1 MKAARPTSSDSPPL
15 RTPRTRTVPQTIE
28 LEAIK
33 DPEAEK
39 PHVSTEKVEGDAPE
53 TPPVTDTKVAGKG
66 FDLRMA
72 ISGLVGA
79 GVGAGVLALMV
90 YTMPVIDVPK
100 LERMVSASSERVQ
113 ASENDAQLLK
123 AEIKAV
129 KEEAKRQADV
139 LSALQKQMSI
149 DPAVSDRLKAV
160 EAVLQDL
167 QAKVPSTARAPG
179 KAAALLAGALLLRE
193 SLGSGKPLTLDIAVL
208 KAAGVDAAQ
217 LAALEP
223 FASSGIATPDALI
236 EQLGT
241 FAVPVA
247 VVTPPKDAGAMTL
260 TERLLES
267 LAKLV
272 TISELESHAVPEFKA
287 SDAPWIRWTG
297 VGKEVFAHIESTGK
311 TTFEV
316 PESLVDDSSAHFL
329 SGEKATISRSGNQI
343 TVDIDAKHSPMAVLA
358 FKRR

>member
-1 MKAARPTSSDSPPL
+1 MKAARPTSSDGPPR

-39 PHVSTEKVEGDAPE
+39 PRASTEKVEGDASE
-53 TPPVTDTKVAGKG
+53 TPHVTDMKATGKR
-66 FDLRMA
+66 FDMRMA

-90 YTMPVIDVPK
+90 YTMPVIDVPQ
-100 LERMVSASSERVQ
+100 LERMVAASSERVQ

-139 LSALQKQMSI
+139 LSALPKQMII

-208 KAAGVDAAQ
+208 KAAGVDAAR

-223 FASSGIATPDALI
+223 FASSGIATLDELI

-241 FAVPVA
+241 FALPVA
-247 VVTPPKDAGAMTL
+247 AVTPPKDAGAMTL

-272 TISELESHAVPEFKA
+272 TISDLEPKAPRPEERFPA
-287 SDAPWIRWTG
+287 
-297 VGKEVFAHIESTGK
+297 
-311 TTFEV
+311 
-316 PESLVDDSSAHFL
+316 LVAALAAGDSA
-329 SGEKATISRSGNQI
+329 GAM
-343 TVDIDAKHSPMAVLA
+343 VA
-358 FKRR
+358 FKTLPLADQQHMERWAKNLNARIETETLVADLMKEAAVHLSEEAGAP

>member
-1 MKAARPTSSDSPPL
+1 M
-15 RTPRTRTVPQTIE
+15 PQTIE

-33 DPEAEK
+33 DPLSDQ
-39 PHVSTEKVEGDAPE
+39 PHVSTEKVEEDAPE

-79 GVGAGVLALMV
+79 GIGAGVLALMF
-90 YTMPVIDVPK
+90 YAMPVIDVPK
-100 LERMVSASSERVQ
+100 FERMVAASSDRLQ
-113 ASENDAQLLK
+113 ASENDVQVLK
-123 AEIKAV
+123 AEIK
-129 KEEAKRQADV
+129 KIKDEAKLQAD
-139 LSALQKQMSI
+139 ALKALPKQVSI
-149 DPAVSDRLKAV
+149 DPAVNDRLKAAEV
-160 EAVLQDL
+160 ALQDL
-167 QAKVPSTARAPG
+167 QAKVPSTARAPE

-208 KAAGVDAAQ
+208 KAAGVDAAR

-241 FAVPVA
+241 VALPVA
-247 VVTPPKDAGAMTL
+247 VVTPPKDAAAMTL

-272 TISELESHAVPEFKA
+272 TISELEPKAPRPEERFPAIVAALAVGDSAGAKVAFEKIPQADQQHMDRWAKNLNARIETETLVADLMKEA
-287 SDAPWIRWTG
+287 AAHLSEEAGAP
-297 VGKEVFAHIESTGK
+297 
-311 TTFEV
+311 
-316 PESLVDDSSAHFL
+316 
-329 SGEKATISRSGNQI
+329 
-343 TVDIDAKHSPMAVLA
+343 
-358 FKRR
+358 

>member
-1 MKAARPTSSDSPPL
+1 MKAARPASSDSPARRP
-15 RTPRTRTVPQTIE
+15 PRTRTVPQTIE

-39 PHVSTEKVEGDAPE
+39 PRASTEKVEGDASE

-79 GVGAGVLALMV
+79 GIGAGVLALMV

-100 LERMVSASSERVQ
+100 LERMVTASSDRLQ
-113 ASENDAQLLK
+113 ASENEVQVLK

-129 KEEAKRQADV
+129 IDEAKRQADA
-139 LSALQKQMSI
+139 LSALPKQVSI
-149 DPAVSDRLKAV
+149 DPAVSDRLKVA
-160 EAVLQDL
+160 EATLQDL
-167 QAKVPSTARAPG
+167 QAKMPLTARAPE
-179 KAAALLAGALLLRE
+179 KSAALLAGALLLRE
-193 SLGSGKPLTLDIAVL
+193 SLGSGEPLTLDIAVL
-208 KAAGVDAAQ
+208 KAAGVDAPR

-223 FASSGIATPDALI
+223 FASSGIATPDELI

-272 TISELESHAVPEFKA
+272 TISDLEPKAPRPEERFPA
-287 SDAPWIRWTG
+287 
-297 VGKEVFAHIESTGK
+297 
-311 TTFEV
+311 
-316 PESLVDDSSAHFL
+316 LVAALAAGDSA
-329 SGEKATISRSGNQI
+329 GAM
-343 TVDIDAKHSPMAVLA
+343 VA
-358 FKRR
+358 FKTLPLADQQHMERWAKNLNARIETETLVADLMKEAAVHLSEEAGAP

>member
-1 MKAARPTSSDSPPL
+1 M
-15 RTPRTRTVPQTIE
+15 PQTIE

-39 PHVSTEKVEGDAPE
+39 PHVSTEKVEGDASE
-53 TPPVTDTKVAGKG
+53 TPHVTDMKATGKR
-66 FDLRMA
+66 FDMRMA

-90 YTMPVIDVPK
+90 YTMPFIDVPK
-100 LERMVSASSERVQ
+100 LERMVTASSDRLQ
-113 ASENDAQLLK
+113 ASENEVQVLK

-129 KEEAKRQADV
+129 KDEAKRQADA
-139 LSALQKQMSI
+139 LSALPKQVSI
-149 DPAVSDRLKAV
+149 DPAVSDRLKVA
-160 EAVLQDL
+160 EATLQDL
-167 QAKVPSTARAPG
+167 QAKMPLAARAPE
-179 KAAALLAGALLLRE
+179 KSAALLAGALLLRE
-193 SLGSGKPLTLDIAVL
+193 SLGSGEPLTLDIAVL
-208 KAAGVDAAQ
+208 KAAGVDAPR

-223 FASSGIATPDALI
+223 FASSGIATPDELI

-272 TISELESHAVPEFKA
+272 TISELEPKAPRPEERFPAIVAALAVGDSAGAKVAFEKISQA
-287 SDAPWIRWTG
+287 DQQHMERWAKNLNARIETETLVADLMKEAAAHLSEEAGAP
-297 VGKEVFAHIESTGK
+297 
-311 TTFEV
+311 
-316 PESLVDDSSAHFL
+316 
-329 SGEKATISRSGNQI
+329 
-343 TVDIDAKHSPMAVLA
+343 
-358 FKRR
+358 